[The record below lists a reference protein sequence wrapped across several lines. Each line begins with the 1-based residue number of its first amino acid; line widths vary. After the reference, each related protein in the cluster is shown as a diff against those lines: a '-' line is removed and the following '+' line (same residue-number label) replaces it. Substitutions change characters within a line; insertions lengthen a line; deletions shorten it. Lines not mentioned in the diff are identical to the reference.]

1 MSIETAKKT
10 CADLFALYRL
20 QADKR
25 DAQEVKLAT
34 LLTWAVNQGLI
45 KPAESDQLKAAYG

>member
-1 MSIETAKKT
+1 MTIETAKKT

-20 QADKR
+20 EPDRR
-25 DAQEVKLAT
+25 DAQEVKLST

-45 KPAESDQLKAAYG
+45 KPTESDALREAYG

>member
-10 CADLFALYRL
+10 CADLFALYRME
-20 QADKR
+20 ADR
-25 DAQEVKLAT
+25 REMQEVKLAT